1 MNRSVPPQ
9 RFVPTLTEVVRPP
22 EEKTS
27 SAAVT
32 QASAALDHQHLQEQM
47 VHRVMQRVDLTLDR
61 LLRETVGR
69 LVLEHTQALAP
80 SLRDEIEIVVRQSVN
95 NAFEQELASQW
106 PDRQPEPGYRTP
118 PA

>member
-1 MNRSVPPQ
+1 MSRSALPP
-9 RFVPTLTEVVRPP
+9 RFVPTLTEIVQPPP
-22 EEKTS
+22 ES
-27 SAAVT
+27 SAGPDVPESPVVDL
-32 QASAALDHQHLQEQM
+32 QRFQEQM

-95 NAFEQELASQW
+95 LAFEQELAGQLMSK
-106 PDRQPEPGYRTP
+106 T
-118 PA
+118 

>member
-1 MNRSVPPQ
+1 MNRPPP
-9 RFVPTLTEVVRPP
+9 RFVPTLREVVPP
-22 EEKTS
+22 TANPAAPVARTLPGTS
-27 SAAVT
+27 TADV
-32 QASAALDHQHLQEQM
+32 QRLQEQM

-95 NAFEQELASQW
+95 QAFEQELGSHLADKS
-106 PDRQPEPGYRTP
+106 
-118 PA
+118 

>member
-1 MNRSVPPQ
+1 MSHSTLPP
-9 RFVPTLTEVVRPP
+9 RFVPTLTEVVQPP
-22 EEKTS
+22 ASDAATS
-27 SAAVT
+27 QPVE
-32 QASAALDHQHLQEQM
+32 AALDLRHLQAQM

-95 NAFEQELASQW
+95 MAFEQELASQR
-106 PDRQPEPGYRTP
+106 PDKR
-118 PA
+118 

>member
-1 MNRSVPPQ
+1 VNRPPP
-9 RFVPTLTEVVRPP
+9 RFVPTLREVVAPTATPVVPVAKAPP
-22 EEKTS
+22 GTS
-27 SAAVT
+27 TADV
-32 QASAALDHQHLQEQM
+32 QRLQEQM

-95 NAFEQELASQW
+95 QAFEQELGSHLADKS
-106 PDRQPEPGYRTP
+106 
-118 PA
+118 

>member
-1 MNRSVPPQ
+1 MSRTNPPQ
-9 RFVPTLTEVVRPP
+9 RFVPTLTEVVKPPVKNTPAAGRPAS
-22 EEKTS
+22 T
-27 SAAVT
+27 AAE
-32 QASAALDHQHLQEQM
+32 HQHLQEQM

-95 NAFEQELASQW
+95 NAFEQELASRW
-106 PDRQPEPGYRTP
+106 PDQP
-118 PA
+118 

>member
-1 MNRSVPPQ
+1 MNRSAPPQ
-9 RFVPTLTEVVRPP
+9 RFVPTLTEVVQPARP
-22 EEKTS
+22 EDL
-27 SAAVT
+27 AADAPA
-32 QASAALDHQHLQEQM
+32 ASGPDVKNLQEQM

-95 NAFEQELASQW
+95 QAFEQELASQW
-106 PDRQPEPGYRTP
+106 TERS
-118 PA
+118 

>member
-1 MNRSVPPQ
+1 MSHSALPP
-9 RFVPTLTEVVRPP
+9 RFVPTLTEVVQPP
-22 EEKTS
+22 AS
-27 SAAVT
+27 DAA
-32 QASAALDHQHLQEQM
+32 ASQPVEAALDLRHLQAQM

-95 NAFEQELASQW
+95 QAFEQELASQR
-106 PDRQPEPGYRTP
+106 PDKH
-118 PA
+118 

>member
-1 MNRSVPPQ
+1 VTRSTPPQ
-9 RFVPTLTEVVRPP
+9 RFVPTLTEVVKAPAKDAP
-22 EEKTS
+22 LAGTP
-27 SAAVT
+27 V
-32 QASAALDHQHLQEQM
+32 DHQHLQEQM

-106 PDRQPEPGYRTP
+106 PDRP
-118 PA
+118 

>member
-1 MNRSVPPQ
+1 MSRSMPPQ
-9 RFVPTLTEVVRPP
+9 RFVPTLTEVVQP
-22 EEKTS
+22 
-27 SAAVT
+27 VT
-32 QASAALDHQHLQEQM
+32 QAAQGEAVPGGAAPDVQHLQEQM

-69 LVLEHTQALAP
+69 LVMEHTQALAP

-106 PDRQPEPGYRTP
+106 PERP
-118 PA
+118 

>member
-1 MNRSVPPQ
+1 
-9 RFVPTLTEVVRPP
+9 LTEVVLPVAPELAAANPP
-22 EEKTS
+22 
-27 SAAVT
+27 AASTAGTDVPGKG
-32 QASAALDHQHLQEQM
+32 HLQEQM

-95 NAFEQELASQW
+95 QAFEQELANQW
-106 PDRQPEPGYRTP
+106 QDRP
-118 PA
+118 

>member
-1 MNRSVPPQ
+1 MNRPPP
-9 RFVPTLTEVVRPP
+9 RFVPTLTEVVQPQATATGGRPVP
-22 EEKTS
+22 
-27 SAAVT
+27 SAM
-32 QASAALDHQHLQEQM
+32 DMQHFQEQM

-95 NAFEQELASQW
+95 HAFEQELASQLLDK
-106 PDRQPEPGYRTP
+106 P
-118 PA
+118 

>member
-1 MNRSVPPQ
+1 MTRSAPPQ
-9 RFVPTLTEVVRPP
+9 RFVPTLTEVVRPEP
-22 EEKTS
+22 VEDLVAETPTTRAPDMKN
-27 SAAVT
+27 
-32 QASAALDHQHLQEQM
+32 LQEQM

-106 PDRQPEPGYRTP
+106 PERQ
-118 PA
+118 

>member
-1 MNRSVPPQ
+1 MTRSSPPQ
-9 RFVPTLTEVVRPP
+9 RFVPTLTEVVKPP
-22 EEKTS
+22 VKD
-27 SAAVT
+27 AA
-32 QASAALDHQHLQEQM
+32 AAGAPEGMIADHQHLQEQM

-95 NAFEQELASQW
+95 NAFEQELASRW
-106 PDRQPEPGYRTP
+106 PDP
-118 PA
+118 P

>member
-1 MNRSVPPQ
+1 VSRPLPPP
-9 RFVPTLTEVVRPP
+9 RFVPTLTEVVQSP
-22 EEKTS
+22 
-27 SAAVT
+27 AASLT
-32 QASAALDHQHLQEQM
+32 AAKPDAAGGEAEFLQEQL

-95 NAFEQELASQW
+95 QAFEQELASQLL
-106 PDRQPEPGYRTP
+106 DKR
-118 PA
+118 

>member
-1 MNRSVPPQ
+1 MSRPPP
-9 RFVPTLTEVVRPP
+9 RFVPTLTEVV
-22 EEKTS
+22 
-27 SAAVT
+27 
-32 QASAALDHQHLQEQM
+32 ASAVPAARSPAGPSDVDLQRLQEQM

-95 NAFEQELASQW
+95 QAFEQELASQLL
-106 PDRQPEPGYRTP
+106 DKS
-118 PA
+118 

>member
-1 MNRSVPPQ
+1 MNRPVPPQ
-9 RFVPTLTEVVRPP
+9 RFVPTLTEVVQPAQPGDLAADTPAAGAP
-22 EEKTS
+22 EMNN
-27 SAAVT
+27 
-32 QASAALDHQHLQEQM
+32 LQEQM

-95 NAFEQELASQW
+95 QAFEQELASQW
-106 PDRQPEPGYRTP
+106 TERS
-118 PA
+118 

>member
-1 MNRSVPPQ
+1 MNRPPP
-9 RFVPTLTEVVRPP
+9 RFVPTLREVVAP
-22 EEKTS
+22 
-27 SAAVT
+27 SAAPAAPAAT
-32 QASAALDHQHLQEQM
+32 APQGTSAADVQRLQEQM

-95 NAFEQELASQW
+95 QAFEQELGSHLV
-106 PDRQPEPGYRTP
+106 DKS
-118 PA
+118 

>member
-1 MNRSVPPQ
+1 MNRSTPPQ
-9 RFVPTLTEVVRPP
+9 RFVPTLTEVVQPPVRDTPAAARPAGP
-22 EEKTS
+22 
-27 SAAVT
+27 AV
-32 QASAALDHQHLQEQM
+32 DHQRLQEQM

-106 PDRQPEPGYRTP
+106 PERQ
-118 PA
+118 